1 MGAGVLVVPEDKAL
15 DGDRCSVAEV
25 RHRGRHRRA
34 AGNCFVAI
42 VGSGG
47 TRPACR
53 HPIMVKLDMDSWIE
67 TVRVSYREQ
76 VAGAVAESVRP
87 TIAVI
92 VRIGRSI
99 VNGVEL
105 GGTILGLVASQIDS

>member
-1 MGAGVLVVPEDKAL
+1 
-15 DGDRCSVAEV
+15 
-25 RHRGRHRRA
+25 
-34 AGNCFVAI
+34 
-42 VGSGG
+42 
-47 TRPACR
+47 
-53 HPIMVKLDMDSWIE
+53 MVKLDMDSWVE

-105 GGTILGLVASQIDS
+105 GG